1 MARSSSARSKAAPK
15 ASQPQSQSETWKPIP
30 HALELFAV
38 SDLGNVKDLLTGK
51 RVKPYVKTKNG
62 IPTGRLYVRI
72 DVYGVR
78 RNYSIARLVLAAFVG
93 QHPTNFHEASH
104 LDDNPANN
112 SLSNLAWET
121 RRKNLER
128 RQLNIKGSQNSNA
141 KLTTEYAYWIYRAY
155 HLKEAS
161 IRQLASSW
169 SIGAMTVSDL
179 VNGKTWATFGFAEQL
194 AQGNERY
201 IDPAAS
207 QVATV
212 TTSSG
217 NPFLDAMA
225 DFAASTDTDDT
236 TETTT
241 DTTAITAQ
249 PFINWFTINADE
261 MLAQLD
267 AEDED
272 TDALI
277 LAPAVIEATAPTKP
291 RRPLTRRF

>member
-30 HALELFAV
+30 QAPELFAV

-128 RQLNIKGSQNSNA
+128 RQLNIKGSKNSNA

-179 VNGKTWATFGFAEQL
+179 VNGKTWSTFGFAEQL

-201 IDPAAS
+201 IDPTAS
-207 QVATV
+207 QPIIV
-212 TTSSG
+212 T
-217 NPFLDAMA
+217 N
-225 DFAASTDTDDT
+225 
-236 TETTT
+236 
-241 DTTAITAQ
+241 I
-249 PFINWFTINADE
+249 FTIAAAE
-261 MLAQLD
+261 MLAQFD
-267 AEDED
+267 QDED
-272 TDALI
+272 GDALI
-277 LAPAVIEATAPTKP
+277 TLLDIIAASAPAPIRTKP
-291 RRPLTRRF
+291 RRRF